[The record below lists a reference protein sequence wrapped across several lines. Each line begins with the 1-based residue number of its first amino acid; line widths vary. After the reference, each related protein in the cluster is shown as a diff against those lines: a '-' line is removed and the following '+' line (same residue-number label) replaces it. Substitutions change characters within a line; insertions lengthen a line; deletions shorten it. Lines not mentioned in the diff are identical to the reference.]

1 MATSGSSNRQVSRFA
16 AETVAAALTL
26 CIGMAIVVGAREY
39 GTGWTDAGPEAGA
52 FPFYVGIVIVA
63 ASVGNAVQALKL
75 RHAGAVFANGRQ
87 LVRIAAFAVP
97 MALFVAACVF
107 LGFYVATVLYLS
119 LVMRFQGRYGW
130 GRSALVAVG
139 TSAFFFV
146 VLELWFRV
154 ALLKGPLE
162 AALGI
167 H

>member
-1 MATSGSSNRQVSRFA
+1 MSAPAARHVSRYA
-16 AETVAAALTL
+16 AELAAAALTF
-26 CIGMAIVVGAREY
+26 CVGAAIVLGSREY

-52 FPFYVGIVIVA
+52 FPFYVGIVVVA
-63 ASVGNAVQALKL
+63 ASLGNALQAW
-75 RHAGAVFANGRQ
+75 RRRRERAVFASAQQIG
-87 LVRIAAFAVP
+87 RIAAFAVP

-107 LGFYVATVLYLS
+107 LGFYVATVLYLG
-119 LVMRFQGRYGW
+119 LVMRFQGHYGW
-130 GRSALVAVG
+130 WRSALVALG

-146 VLELWFRV
+146 VLELWFKV